1 VRAAIVAAVPVAAL
15 ALAFGA
21 SSLAQQAKAPDPTR
35 GQQLVANGNQNGAAP
50 CSSCHGPDGKGDPS
64 GPIPRLAGQAAPYLY
79 KQLNDY
85 ASGVR
90 QNEIM
95 QPIAA
100 ALSDQERQ
108 DAAAYYAGQNAPYGA
123 PSAPPKADLALGRRL
138 ATVGSADQR
147 VQACGNC
154 HGPAGVGEPPAY
166 PRLAGQYASYAQA
179 QLAAWK
185 QGQRAND
192 LAGVMREITGKLT
205 DDEAKAVSAYMEQ
218 ARPQG
223 APP

>member
-1 VRAAIVAAVPVAAL
+1 VRAPLAAAVPAAAL
-15 ALAFGA
+15 ALALGA
-21 SSLAQQAKAPDPTR
+21 NAVAQQAKAPDPAR
-35 GQQLVANGNQNGAAP
+35 AQQLVADGNPNGAAP
-50 CSSCHGPDGKGDPS
+50 CGQCHGADGKGDPS
-64 GPIPRLAGQAAPYLY
+64 GPFPRLAGQAALYLY

-85 ASGVR
+85 ASGAR
-90 QNEIM
+90 KNEIM
-95 QPIAA
+95 GPIAQ

-108 DAAAYYAGQNAPYGA
+108 DAAAYYAGQTAPYGE
-123 PSAPPKADLALGRRL
+123 PSSPAKADLALGRRL
-138 ATVGSADQR
+138 ATVGSAGQR

-192 LAGVMREITGKLT
+192 TAGVMREITGRLT
-205 DDEAKAVSAYMEQ
+205 DDEVNAVSAYFEAQ
-218 ARPQG
+218 RPG
-223 APP
+223 GTP

>member
-1 VRAAIVAAVPVAAL
+1 VRAPLAAAVPAATLAL
-15 ALAFGA
+15 ALGA
-21 SSLAQQAKAPDPTR
+21 HAWAQQAKAPDAAR
-35 GQQLVANGNQNGAAP
+35 GQQLVANGNPNGALP
-50 CSSCHGPDGKGDPS
+50 CGQCHGADGKGDPS
-64 GPIPRLAGQAAPYLY
+64 GPYPRLAGQAALYLY
-79 KQLNDY
+79 KQLDDY
-85 ASGVR
+85 ASGTR
-90 QNEIM
+90 KNEVM
-95 QPIAA
+95 GPIAQ

-108 DAAAYYAGQNAPYGA
+108 DAAAYYAGQTAPYGE
-123 PSAPPKADLALGRRL
+123 PSSPAKADLALGRRL

-154 HGPAGVGEPPAY
+154 HGPAGIGEPPAY

-205 DDEAKAVSAYMEQ
+205 DDEVTAVSAYMEQ